1 MSAADLIVYGIVIHL
16 IADWLLQNDWMAA
29 NKAIPFHPAGNVH
42 ASIHAVGMALIFD
55 WEVALAIGVIH
66 YFIDLRFPLRWWRRV
81 FRQTTTGDVALHV
94 AIWGDQVA
102 HIAVI
107 AVIALLVQS

>member
-1 MSAADLIVYGIVIHL
+1 MLVF
-16 IADWLLQNDWMAA
+16 
-29 NKAIPFHPAGNVH
+29 PPP
-42 ASIHAVGMALIFD
+42 
-55 WEVALAIGVIH
+55 VALAIGVIH
-66 YFIDLRFPLRWWRRV
+66 YIIDLRFLLRWWRRV

-107 AVIALLVQS
+107 AAAALLVTGGMR